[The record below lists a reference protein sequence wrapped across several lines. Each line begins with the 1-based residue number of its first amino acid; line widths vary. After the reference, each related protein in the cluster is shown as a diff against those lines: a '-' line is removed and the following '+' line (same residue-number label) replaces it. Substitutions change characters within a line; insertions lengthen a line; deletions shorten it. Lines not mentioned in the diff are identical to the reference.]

1 MIRTIRLRAGDRL
14 NIILEKSKEYHD
26 FPKYMR
32 ILLTGG
38 SGFIGSHLAER
49 LLKDNHEVICI
60 DNLSTGSL
68 QNIQDLSKNDLF
80 HHHTSELLSA
90 AGIELLKNEVLRCD
104 VIYHLAAAVGVFNVV
119 NHPAKTIKENIEITE
134 TLLNFAKGKNKK
146 IVLFSTSEVYGK
158 STKLPFN
165 EDDDI
170 VLGPSKNSRWSYAAS
185 KLVDEFLG
193 FSYFKQYNLPV
204 VIVRLFN
211 TVGPKQVGH
220 YGMVIPRFVRQA
232 LDGDEITIYG
242 SGKQSR
248 CFCNVKDT
256 VEALVSLIHN
266 DDCFGQIFNIGS
278 SHEITIEDLAEKI
291 IHLTGSDSN
300 VVYVPYEEAYSEGF
314 EDMMKRVPDC
324 TKIESYIGWKPKIDL
339 EETILQVINHMK
351 M

>member
-1 MIRTIRLRAGDRL
+1 
-14 NIILEKSKEYHD
+14 
-26 FPKYMR
+26 MR

-49 LLKDNHEVICI
+49 LLKDNHEVVSI

-68 QNIQDLSKNDLF
+68 ENNHNLVNNDLF
-80 HHHTSELLSA
+80 CHHTSELLSEE
-90 AGIELLKNEVLRCD
+90 GIELLKKEILKCD

-134 TLLNFAKGKNKK
+134 IILDFAKDKNKK

-170 VLGPSKNSRWSYAAS
+170 ILGPSKYSRWSYAAS
-185 KLVDEFLG
+185 KLIDEFLG
-193 FSYFKQYNLPV
+193 FSYYRQYNLPV

-211 TVGPKQVGH
+211 TVGPRQVGH
-220 YGMVIPRFVRQA
+220 YGMVIPRFVKQA
-232 LDGDEITIYG
+232 LNGDEITIYG
-242 SGKQSR
+242 TGKQSR

-256 VEALVSLIHN
+256 IEALVALINN

-278 SHEITIEDLAEKI
+278 SNEITIEGLAKKI
-291 IHLTGSDSN
+291 IELTGSNSKIT
-300 VVYVPYEEAYSEGF
+300 YIPYEEAYSEGF
-314 EDMMKRVPDC
+314 EDMMRRVPDC
-324 TKIESYIGWKPKIDL
+324 SKIEQYIGWKPKINLD
-339 EETILQVINHMK
+339 ETIEQVIEHMQI
-351 M
+351 